1 MGKPSRV
8 KIQDSR
14 LHSRESLQA
23 LEQDMT
29 LLVKPGTQAAWALH
43 GQQNSLTAK
52 PLNFLECQFF
62 YIQNKDSDNTQTPGS
77 L

>member
-14 LHSRESLQA
+14 LDGRESLQA

-29 LLVKPGTQAAWALH
+29 LLVKLGTQAAWALH

-52 PLNFLECQFF
+52 PKWLDQL
-62 YIQNKDSDNTQTPGS
+62 TQETRESQGQA
-77 L
+77 

>member
-29 LLVKPGTQAAWALH
+29 LLVKPETQAAWALH

-52 PLNFLECQFF
+52 PKWLDQL
-62 YIQNKDSDNTQTPGS
+62 TQETRESQGQA
-77 L
+77 

>member
-14 LHSRESLQA
+14 LDSREPLQA
-23 LEQDMT
+23 LKQDMT

-43 GQQNSLTAK
+43 GQ
-52 PLNFLECQFF
+52 
-62 YIQNKDSDNTQTPGS
+62 
-77 L
+77 